1 MPLPR
6 RDILRGNGV
15 HGAVSLLLRC
25 KERDS
30 VSACAE
36 ESWVSLSDRMRER
49 GSCWGVMG
57 LLLVCAAG
65 SPVRLYGQAGTPRA
79 ATDIRNYLQE
89 AAQALQENRP
99 DVAVRDYQAILR
111 TNPKNVDAHANLG
124 VIAFVQKDWTGAEK
138 EFREVLK
145 LQPSLWKAKAL
156 LGLCEVHLGQ
166 SSDAAKLLSESF
178 PHLDEPKLRL
188 EAGLALTEIWYQAGD
203 LAQASATISDLRRSN
218 PDNIAVLFAAY
229 RIYTDQSFQTVDA
242 MALVGPD
249 SGQLH
254 QALAEHQVNEG
265 HMEAAIIEY
274 QKAIERMPNLAGLHY
289 ELGEA
294 LLQESHVEP
303 GLTKAQQEFERAL
316 ALNPADSTSECELAK
331 IERLRA
337 NLNVAHDYYAGAQKI
352 NPRTSCANLGLA
364 GLLIDE
370 GKAQEALSYLQT
382 AVEIDPYDPE
392 IRWRLATVYRQLGRN
407 EDAARELTAFQE
419 LRKVRTRM
427 QKSYEQVLPVK

>member
-1 MPLPR
+1 MSKRFVWVYVLVLPLVCAVGVQIPVRCQTSKSPTVEIRNYMQEAAEALQANQPR
-6 RDILRGNGV
+6 IATQAYRDIL
-15 HGAVSLLLRC
+15 
-25 KERDS
+25 KID
-30 VSACAE
+30 
-36 ESWVSLSDRMRER
+36 
-49 GSCWGVMG
+49 
-57 LLLVCAAG
+57 
-65 SPVRLYGQAGTPRA
+65 
-79 ATDIRNYLQE
+79 
-89 AAQALQENRP
+89 
-99 DVAVRDYQAILR
+99 
-111 TNPKNVDAHANLG
+111 PKNVDAYANLG
-124 VIAFVQKDWTGAEK
+124 VIAFVQQDWAAAEQD
-138 EFREVLK
+138 FRDVLK
-145 LQPSLWKAKAL
+145 LQPSLWKAQAM
-156 LGLCEVHLGQ
+156 LGLCELHLGQ
-166 SSDAAKLLSESF
+166 STEAAKLLSESF

-188 EAGLALTEIWYQAGD
+188 EVGLALAEIWYQAGE
-203 LAQASATISDLRRSN
+203 LAEASATISDLRRSY

-229 RIYTDQSFQTVDA
+229 RIYSDQTFQTVDA

-249 SGQLH
+249 SAQLH

-274 QKAIERMPNLAGLHY
+274 QKAIERNPNLAGLHY

-331 IERLRA
+331 IQLLRA
-337 NLNVAHDYYAGAQKI
+337 NLNVAHDYYAGVQKL

-382 AVEIDPYDPE
+382 AVQIDPYDPE
-392 IRWRLATVYRQLGRN
+392 IRWRLTRVYRQLGRK
-407 EDAARELTAFQE
+407 EDADRELTAFQE

-427 QKSYEQVLPVK
+427 QKSYEQALPAK

>member
-1 MPLPR
+1 MSIRFGL
-6 RDILRGNGV
+6 GGV
-15 HGAVSLLLRC
+15 LVLL
-25 KERDS
+25 
-30 VSACAE
+30 SA
-36 ESWVSLSDRMRER
+36 L
-49 GSCWGVMG
+49 
-57 LLLVCAAG
+57 AAG
-65 SPVRLYGQAGTPRA
+65 SQVPVRGQASTSHTA
-79 ATDIRNYLQE
+79 EIRNYMQE
-89 AAQALQENRP
+89 AAQALQANQP
-99 DVAVRDYQAILR
+99 LIATQAYRNILKID
-111 TNPKNVDAHANLG
+111 PQNVDAYANLG
-124 VIAFVQKDWTGAEK
+124 VIAFVQGDWAAGTE

-145 LQPSLWKAKAL
+145 FQPSLWKAKAL
-156 LGLCEVHLGQ
+156 LGLCELHLGQ
-166 SSDAAKLLSESF
+166 SAEAAKLLSESF

-188 EAGLALTEIWYQAGD
+188 EVGLALAEIWYQAGE
-203 LAQASATISDLRRSN
+203 LAEASATISDLRRYY

-229 RIYTDQSFQTVDA
+229 RIYSDQTFQTVDA

-274 QKAIERMPNLAGLHY
+274 QKAIERNPNLAGLHY

-331 IERLRA
+331 IQLLRA
-337 NLNVAHDYYAGAQKI
+337 NLNVAHDYYAGVQKL

-382 AVEIDPYDPE
+382 AVHIDPYDPE
-392 IRWRLATVYRQLGRN
+392 IRWRLARVYRQLGRK
-407 EDAARELTAFQE
+407 EDADRELTAFQE
-419 LRKVRTRM
+419 LSKVRTRM
-427 QKSYEQVLPVK
+427 QKSYEQALPAK